1 MSSGN
6 SDRNIAYLK
15 RTNVHMYLFLQAK
28 ENRTLRVI
36 IFANGKFLK
45 ISCLQISDS
54 KKKEYKKDS

>member
-15 RTNVHMYLFLQAK
+15 RTNVHMYLFLQVK

-45 ISCLQISDS
+45 ISCL
-54 KKKEYKKDS
+54 

>member
-1 MSSGN
+1 MFIQPGKVLSDKRKMSSGN

-28 ENRTLRVI
+28 ENHTLRVL

-45 ISCLQISDS
+45 ISCL
-54 KKKEYKKDS
+54 